1 VKLFGRIRRWFGALG
16 DSGAA
21 VIEFAVVGSTFML
34 MLLAAFEF
42 GFMLF
47 VQSALDNAARDAARL
62 VRTGQAQAAANPQ
75 TAFQTL
81 LCNTVGSLI
90 GCANLIYS
98 SQVFN
103 DWTSAQTAINTPLP
117 RDPLNGNFVPPPFS
131 AGTQGQI
138 IVVTVTYNYPF
149 FTPWVGGYLGG
160 GHNSAYLMSTVV
172 FQNEP
177 Y

>member
-1 VKLFGRIRRWFGALG
+1 MTFFSRIRRRVAAL
-16 DSGAA
+16 DNRGAA
-21 VIEFAVVGSTFML
+21 VIEFAIVGSIFML
-34 MLLAAFEF
+34 MVLASFEF

-47 VQSALDNAARDAARL
+47 VQSALDNASRDAARL
-62 VRTGQAQAAANPQ
+62 IRTGQAQSAANAQ
-75 TAFQTL
+75 TAFSTL
-81 LCNTVGSLI
+81 LCNTVSALI
-90 GCANLIYS
+90 GCGNLMYT

-103 DWTSAQTAINTPLP
+103 NWTSAQTSINTPIARDASGNAILP
-117 RDPLNGNFVPPPFS
+117 AFS

-138 IVVTVTYNYPF
+138 VVVTVTYNYPF
-149 FTPWVGGYLGG
+149 FTPLVGGYLGG